1 MSLNNLP
8 TTAPT
13 LFVHFKN
20 AATGE
25 RLYSTRTI
33 PGDGDN
39 ESKVEQVR
47 IGVHVYTPGS
57 KIYRN
62 AQNMNITANI
72 KAGKKE
78 LSGAKL
84 DEQQTDLLA
93 RTTFKI
99 EGFELDGG
107 VTVDTLRAFY
117 DNEIYAAYREQV
129 AEEQADLGK
138 SLKPAAKG

>member
-1 MSLNNLP
+1 MSLSQLP
-8 TTAPT
+8 TTAAT

-20 AATGE
+20 AADGE
-25 RLYSTRTI
+25 RLYKMREV
-33 PGDGDN
+33 DG
-39 ESKVEQVR
+39 QMVR
-47 IGVHVYTPGS
+47 AKDDAGKDIRMGVWVYTPGS
-57 KIYRN
+57 KIYRT

-93 RTTFKI
+93 RTTFKT
-99 EGFELDGG
+99 EGFEIEGG
-107 VTVDTLRAFY
+107 VDGLRAFY
-117 DNEIYAAYREQV
+117 DDEQYAAYREQV